1 MDPILVV
8 AVLLVAGAATV
19 VVLTRDPR
27 RQAVT
32 LGFYGT
38 SLGVLFVLLH
48 APDVALSQ
56 LAVGSVLVPLVVL
69 FAIAKVQ
76 TPK

>member
-1 MDPILVV
+1 VDPVLVC
-8 AVLLVAGAATV
+8 AVLLVTAAATV
-19 VVLTRDPR
+19 VVLTRDLR
-27 RQAVT
+27 HQAVA

-38 SLGVLFVLLH
+38 AMGVLFVLLH

-76 TPK
+76 RAR

>member
-1 MDPILVV
+1 MDPVLVC
-8 AVLLVAGAATV
+8 AVLLVTAAATV
-19 VVLTRDPR
+19 VVLTRDLR
-27 RQAVT
+27 HQAVA

-38 SLGVLFVLLH
+38 AMGVLFVLLH

-76 TPK
+76 RAR

>member
-1 MDPILVV
+1 VDPILVCG
-8 AVLLVAGAATV
+8 VLLVAGAATA

-27 RQAVT
+27 HQAVM

-38 SLGVLFVLLH
+38 TLGVLFVLLH

-56 LAVGSVLVPLVVL
+56 LAVGSVLVPFVVL
-69 FAIAKVQ
+69 FAIAKVERIR
-76 TPK
+76 

>member
-1 MDPILVV
+1 MDPILVC
-8 AVLLVAGAATV
+8 AVFVVMGAATV

-27 RQAVT
+27 HQAVA

-38 SLGVLFVLLH
+38 ALGVLFVLLH

-56 LAVGSVLVPLVVL
+56 LAVGSVLVPFVVL

-76 TPK
+76 RAR